1 MKRVLAFVIIALLSL
16 FSFLSAQTPSHAS
29 RQAGLLGSQESQ
41 DLQNEEA
48 EKEGLTRIENDA
60 ILGRL
65 KKEKIL
71 VKLPTHKNLKIDYR
85 LPPQFRFCL
94 PQVRTFLIKFAS
106 DPRGRGR
113 IVVNSAT
120 RTDTYQR
127 RLRKHNPNAIILSS
141 HVFGCTVDIAKK
153 GHTPAQLN
161 AMREYLRALK
171 IKGVIEPV
179 EEFRQSVFHIMV
191 FKSYVENKSP
201 Q

>member
-1 MKRVLAFVIIALLSL
+1 MRRTLVCAITAVLFL
-16 FSFLSAQTPSHAS
+16 FSFPLFAQTPS
-29 RQAGLLGSQESQ
+29 LLGSQESQ

-48 EKEGLTRIENDA
+48 EREGLTRIKDDA
-60 ILGRL
+60 ILKRL
-65 KKEKIL
+65 KKEGVL

-85 LPPQFRFCL
+85 LPSQFRFCL

-113 IVVNSAT
+113 IVINSAT
-120 RTDTYQR
+120 RTDKYQMQ
-127 RLRKHNPNAIILSS
+127 LRKRNPNAIILSS

-153 GHTPAQLN
+153 GYTPSQLN
-161 AMREYLRALK
+161 ATREYLRELK

-191 FKSYVENKSP
+191 FKSYVENKNP